1 MANDLSSE
9 NKVVSADPAP
19 ADLSREVELSA
30 ERQPD
35 ESIRAVRVFE
45 NHYRCN
51 WWVKEGSPQ
60 SFWLAS
66 GTIRKSSLLRATMT
80 TSGLKI
86 EDVTI
91 RTKPRE

>member
-1 MANDLSSE
+1 MANDIPSG
-9 NKVVSADPAP
+9 NTVVAPQPAS

-51 WWVKEGSPQ
+51 WWVKEGSPH

-66 GTIRKSSLLRATMT
+66 GTIRKSRLLRATMT
-80 TSGLKI
+80 SSGLKI